1 MLRGARVIA
10 GSVRA
15 ALQACRPLARP
26 STQSHAAPPCSPANA
41 RPSRSILFPLPIM
54 ALVPLRQYLMPRCF
68 ANRRHL
74 QELDAAH
81 EEEVAPLPHE
91 QALRV
96 SERGRGG

>member
-1 MLRGARVIA
+1 
-10 GSVRA
+10 
-15 ALQACRPLARP
+15 
-26 STQSHAAPPCSPANA
+26 
-41 RPSRSILFPLPIM
+41 M